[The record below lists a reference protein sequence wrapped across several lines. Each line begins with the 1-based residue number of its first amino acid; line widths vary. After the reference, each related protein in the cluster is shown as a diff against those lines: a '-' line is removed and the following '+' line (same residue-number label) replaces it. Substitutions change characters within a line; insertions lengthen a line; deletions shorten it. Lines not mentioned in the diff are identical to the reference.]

1 MEATA
6 TATKDRAVTLE
17 EAVSIAIRLQQNEQW
32 HAAEDIYRQIL
43 DVAPDYPDAL
53 HFAGV
58 LAHQQGRSAEA
69 EALIERSLSLDSSRA
84 DWHSN
89 LGIVLRDRLKLDEA
103 VTAFKDAIA
112 IDPNHANAHSNL
124 GVVLR

>member
-32 HAAEDIYRQIL
+32 RAAEDIYRRIL
-43 DVAPDYPDAL
+43 DVAPDYADAV
-53 HFAGV
+53 HYAGV
-58 LAHQQGRSAEA
+58 LAHQQGNSADA
-69 EALIERSLSLDSSRA
+69 EALIERSLALESERA

-89 LGIVLRDRLKLDEA
+89 LGIVYRDRLKLDQA
-103 VTAFKDAIA
+103 
-112 IDPNHANAHSNL
+112 
-124 GVVLR
+124 

>member
-1 MEATA
+1 MDATA
-6 TATKDRAVTLE
+6 TASKDRAVTLE

-32 HAAEDIYRQIL
+32 RAADDIYRQIL
-43 DVAPDYPDAL
+43 EVAPDYADAI

-58 LAHQQGRSAEA
+58 CAHQQGRSAEA
-69 EALIERSLSLDSSRA
+69 QELIERSLALESGRA

-103 VTAFKDAIA
+103 VAAFRDAIA
-112 IDPNHANAHSNL
+112 IDP
-124 GVVLR
+124 